1 MVVNLMKRDRNPI
14 RFAILVGII
23 ATILSTGAAA
33 FAQDLRFVVVDV
45 EKVIRGYD
53 RYEADMIAMKE
64 DFRPQV
70 DALTAEQE
78 AWTKRRTAALEAKPP
93 LDPVAAEEV
102 RSNLAAE
109 YEKMEGRKTLIAE
122 SVRRA
127 ELDIREALLKDL
139 DAEIAR
145 LVNEE
150 NLTIVFRTD
159 RDSVLYLDETL
170 DITNKIIDRLNA
182 AYKKKK

>member
-1 MVVNLMKRDRNPI
+1 MVVHLRKRDRNLI
-14 RFAILVGII
+14 RFSVLVGF
-23 ATILSTGAAA
+23 AVTMLSTGPIAL
-33 FAQDLRFVVVDV
+33 AQELRFAVVDV
-45 EKVIRGYD
+45 EAIIRGYD

-93 LDPVAAEEV
+93 LDPASAEEV
-102 RSNLAAE
+102 RADLAAE

-127 ELDIREALLKDL
+127 ELDIREKLLQDL

-145 LVNEE
+145 IVKEE
-150 NLTIVFRTD
+150 NLTMVFRTD
-159 RDSVLYLDETL
+159 RDSIVYLDEAL
-170 DITNKIIDRLNA
+170 DMTNKVIDRLNA
-182 AYKKKK
+182 AYKKRR